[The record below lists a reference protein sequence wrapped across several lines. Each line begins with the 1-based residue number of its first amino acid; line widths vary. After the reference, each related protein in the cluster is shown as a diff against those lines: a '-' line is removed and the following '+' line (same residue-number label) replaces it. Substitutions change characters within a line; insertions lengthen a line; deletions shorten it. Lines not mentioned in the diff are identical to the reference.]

1 MYTAGTPSAWWL
13 DEPILVSHT
22 LATHVED
29 AFNSPHDLDIKG
41 TRGANLSF
49 LQYPALSQQL
59 HQDELQKDHHL
70 G

>member
-1 MYTAGTPSAWWL
+1 M
-13 DEPILVSHT
+13 
-22 LATHVED
+22 ATHVED
-29 AFNSPHDLDIKG
+29 AFNSPHEHDIKG

-49 LQYPALSQQL
+49 LQYTAWSQQL